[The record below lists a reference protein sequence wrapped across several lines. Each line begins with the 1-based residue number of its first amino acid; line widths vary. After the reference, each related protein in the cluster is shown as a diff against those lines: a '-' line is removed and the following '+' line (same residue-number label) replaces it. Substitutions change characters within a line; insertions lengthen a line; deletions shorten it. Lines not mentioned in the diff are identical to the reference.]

1 MKNVIKSKL
10 FKDTATYT
18 VINVI
23 DKAIPFL
30 IMPILSRVIT
40 KEEMGYYSLYQVTFH
55 VLIPILTLCIDYPVV
70 VSYYRMTKEFFTRY
84 FSTSFYLVLAFY
96 VILVSIAFIFSST
109 LSQLFGLEEKWL
121 FITYLIVLLNFSN
134 QLRLN
139 MWRITKKPVS
149 YGSFS
154 IPLVLIKN
162 ILGLVFI
169 FCFHC
174 GWEGIILGHLIGHFV
189 FFFYALFS
197 MVKDGYL
204 KWSFERGNIVDL
216 LKTGIPI
223 CVHQLS
229 AWLSTSVNRLV
240 INSILGAAAT
250 GSFGIGST
258 FGTIITVL
266 EDACNKAY
274 APYLYEK
281 LAKYDEKQAQSIVRL
296 IRIYYVFFI
305 TLGIIISLIGYY
317 GVGLIFGEKYIDTRN
332 FIVPVALASV
342 INGLYKVH
350 VNIIFYTKKTYI
362 VARNTIICAI
372 INIAICYYM
381 VLWYGVLGAAYA
393 SIIIQV
399 ILYLLTIYFSN
410 KHYQLPW
417 IFLFK

>member
-1 MKNVIKSKL
+1 MTNIFKSKL
-10 FKDTATYT
+10 FKDTASYSA
-18 VINVI
+18 INI
-23 DKAIPFL
+23 LDKAIPFL
-30 IMPILSRVIT
+30 IMPIIARVIS

-70 VSYYRMTKEFFTRY
+70 VSYYRMAKEVFTRY
-84 FSTSFYLVLAFY
+84 FSTSFFLVLSLY
-96 VILVSIAFIFSST
+96 VILVSIAFILSST

-121 FITYLIVLLNFSN
+121 FITYLIVLLNYSN

-139 MWRITKKPVS
+139 MWRITKKPLL

-189 FFFYALFS
+189 FCFYALFS
-197 MVKDGYL
+197 MMKDGYL
-204 KWSFERGNIVDL
+204 KWSFEKGHIIDL
-216 LKTGIPI
+216 LKTGIPVS
-223 CVHQLS
+223 VHQLS
-229 AWLSTSVNRLV
+229 GWLSTSLNRLV

-281 LAKYDEKQAQSIVRL
+281 LAKYDEKQAYSIVKL

-305 TLGIIISLIGYY
+305 SLGLIISLIGYF
-317 GVGLIFGEKYIDTRN
+317 GVGLMFGEKYIDTRS
-332 FIVPVALASV
+332 FIIPVAAASV

-350 VNIIFYTKKTYI
+350 VNFIFFTKKTYI

-372 INIAICYYM
+372 SNIAICYYL
-381 VLWYGVLGAAYA
+381 VSWYGILGAAYA
-393 SIIIQV
+393 TIVIQLL
-399 ILYLLTIYFSN
+399 LYVLTILQSN
-410 KHYQLPW
+410 RLYKLPW
-417 IFLFK
+417 ANILK